1 MIIFFILI
9 FKLSYDLNNLN
20 FDTMKKGYQLLIITV
35 LFVFTACSIEPAKI
49 SYGSDA
55 CHFCKM
61 TIVEETH
68 AAEIVTSKGKAFK
81 YDAIECMLNDLENH
95 ESETVA
101 LFLVTDYLTPQ
112 KLIDAKTATFLIS
125 KSIQS
130 PMGANLSAFENRNN
144 AEEYSRNE
152 EDKIFD
158 WTDLQKY
165 FFR

>member
-1 MIIFFILI
+1 ML
-9 FKLSYDLNNLN
+9 
-20 FDTMKKGYQLLIITV
+20 ITV
-35 LFVFTACSIEPAKI
+35 LFVFTACSVEPAKI
-49 SYGSDA
+49 NYGSDA

-81 YDAIECMLNDLENH
+81 YDSIECLLNDLENH
-95 ESETVA
+95 ESESVA

-112 KLIDAKTATFLIS
+112 KLTDATKATFLIS

-130 PMGANLSAFENRNN
+130 PMGAHLTAFEHRKD
-144 AEEYSRNE
+144 AEEYGKKE
-152 EDKIFD
+152 ADKIFD
-158 WTDLQKY
+158 WIDLQKH

>member
-1 MIIFFILI
+1 MKKVFILLY
-9 FKLSYDLNNLN
+9 FSL
-20 FDTMKKGYQLLIITV
+20 V
-35 LFVFTACSIEPAKI
+35 LVFISCSIEPSKI
-49 SYGSDA
+49 VYGQDA

-68 AAEIVTSKGKAFK
+68 AAQIVTKKGKAFK
-81 YDAIECMLNDLENH
+81 YDAIECLLNDLENH
-95 ESETVA
+95 EKEDIA
-101 LFLVTDYLTPQ
+101 LYLVTDYLTPQ

-130 PMGANLSAFENRNN
+130 PMGANLSAFENRNEI
-144 AEEYSRNE
+144 EEYAKNE

-158 WTDLQKY
+158 WADLQKH

>member
-1 MIIFFILI
+1 
-9 FKLSYDLNNLN
+9 
-20 FDTMKKGYQLLIITV
+20 MKKVPIL
-35 LFVFTACSIEPAKI
+35 LFVSLMLVFISCSIEPSKI
-49 SYGSDA
+49 VYGQDA

-68 AAEIVTSKGKAFK
+68 AAQIVTKKGKAFK
-81 YDAIECMLNDLENH
+81 YDAIECLLNDLENH
-95 ESETVA
+95 EQEDIA
-101 LFLVTDYLTPQ
+101 LYLVTDYLTPQ

-130 PMGANLSAFENRNN
+130 PMGANLSAFENRND
-144 AEEYSRNE
+144 AEEYAKNE

-158 WTDLQKY
+158 WADLQKH

>member
-1 MIIFFILI
+1 MLVFI
-9 FKLSYDLNNLN
+9 S
-20 FDTMKKGYQLLIITV
+20 
-35 LFVFTACSIEPAKI
+35 CSIEPSKI
-49 SYGSDA
+49 VYGQDA

-68 AAEIVTSKGKAFK
+68 AAQIVTKKGKAFK
-81 YDAIECMLNDLENH
+81 YDAIECLLNDLENH
-95 ESETVA
+95 EKEDIA
-101 LFLVTDYLTPQ
+101 LYLVTDYLTPQ

-130 PMGANLSAFENRNN
+130 PMGANLSAFENRNEI
-144 AEEYSRNE
+144 EEYAKNE

-158 WTDLQKY
+158 WADLQKH

>member
-1 MIIFFILI
+1 
-9 FKLSYDLNNLN
+9 
-20 FDTMKKGYQLLIITV
+20 
-35 LFVFTACSIEPAKI
+35 
-49 SYGSDA
+49 DA

-68 AAEIVTSKGKAFK
+68 AAQIVTKKGKAFK
-81 YDAIECMLNDLENH
+81 YDAIECLLNDLENH
-95 ESETVA
+95 EKEDIA
-101 LFLVTDYLTPQ
+101 LYLVTDYLTPQ

-130 PMGANLSAFENRNN
+130 PMGANLSAFENRNEI
-144 AEEYSRNE
+144 EEYAKNE

-158 WTDLQKY
+158 WADLQKH

>member
-1 MIIFFILI
+1 
-9 FKLSYDLNNLN
+9 
-20 FDTMKKGYQLLIITV
+20 MKKVSILLYFSLV
-35 LFVFTACSIEPAKI
+35 LVCISCSIEPSKI
-49 SYGSDA
+49 VYGQDA

-68 AAEIVTSKGKAFK
+68 AAQIVTNKGKAFK
-81 YDAIECMLNDLENH
+81 YDAIECMLNDSENH
-95 ESETVA
+95 EKEDIA
-101 LFLVTDYLTPQ
+101 LYLVTDYLTPQ

-144 AEEYSRNE
+144 VEEYAKNE
-152 EDKIFD
+152 EDKVFD
-158 WTDLQKY
+158 WADLQKH

>member
-1 MIIFFILI
+1 MLVFI
-9 FKLSYDLNNLN
+9 SC
-20 FDTMKKGYQLLIITV
+20 
-35 LFVFTACSIEPAKI
+35 AIEPSKI
-49 SYGSDA
+49 AYGQDA

-68 AAEIVTSKGKAFK
+68 AAQIVTKKGKAFK
-81 YDAIECMLNDLENH
+81 YDAIECLLNDLENH
-95 ESETVA
+95 EKEDIA
-101 LFLVTDYLTPQ
+101 LYLVTDYLTPQ

-130 PMGANLSAFENRNN
+130 PMGANLSAFENRNEI
-144 AEEYSRNE
+144 EEYAKNE

-158 WTDLQKY
+158 WADLQKH

>member
-1 MIIFFILI
+1 
-9 FKLSYDLNNLN
+9 
-20 FDTMKKGYQLLIITV
+20 MKKGNQFLLITM
-35 LFVFTACSIEPAKI
+35 LFVFTACSVEPAKI

-68 AAEIVTSKGKAFK
+68 AAEIVTSKGKSFK
-81 YDAIECMLNDLENH
+81 YDAIECLLNDLENH
-95 ESETVA
+95 ESQSVA

-112 KLIDAKTATFLIS
+112 KLIDATTATFLIS

-130 PMGANLSAFENRNN
+130 PMVANLTAFENLKD
-144 AEEYSRNE
+144 AEEYGKNE
-152 EDKIFD
+152 NDKIFD
-158 WTDLQKY
+158 WTDLQKH